1 MEDERQEVRIPA
13 LDDTGPHRHDGPMP
27 VARTLV
33 RTTYLELAAD
43 APLLRP
49 ARARPDYDL
58 RHAVA
63 VTPDFARFLY
73 RGVGYPWNW
82 TRRVGWSYAKWERYL
97 ADDAVEIW
105 IACCG
110 GTVAGYFELVAH
122 AKADDGLD
130 AAAED
135 GVEIRQFGM
144 FPSFTGRGLGGHVLC
159 DAVERGRSIG
169 NGRVWLHTCTAD
181 HPHALANYLAR
192 GMRPFKEEEG
202 YEDVETGAEP
212 WPGAFAPA
220 ARR

>member
-1 MEDERQEVRIPA
+1 
-13 LDDTGPHRHDGPMP
+13 MP

-49 ARARPDYDL
+49 ARARPDYEL

-130 AAAED
+130 DAAED

-202 YEDVETGAEP
+202 YEEVETGAEP